1 MKKIFGLLVVTLLC
15 VTSCT
20 TFKQSASQRNVAA
33 PIVAVSYAD
42 LDVSDQKITYTLRP
56 TKKVRKGGLKNC
68 INVAIAEALK
78 ANGGGDILVGL
89 EVQTTSKSFLFW
101 NKVASITVSGYPA
114 KYVNFHSPDKSYWT
128 PVGLW
133 LTQDAIQKS
142 KNARNSTQ
150 LKDIL
155 ELVK

>member
-1 MKKIFGLLVVTLLC
+1 MKKILVLVC
-15 VTSCT
+15 AMFSFTSCMT
-20 TFKQSASQRNVAA
+20 IKNSATYKTVDVQ
-33 PIVAVSYAD
+33 PISVLTAD
-42 LDVSDQKITYTLRP
+42 LQVSSKRISYTMRP
-56 TKKVRKGGLKNC
+56 HRRVQRGGFE
-68 INVAIAEALK
+68 NVKSTAIREALQK
-78 ANGGGDILVGL
+78 NGGGDILVGL

-142 KNARNSTQ
+142 KNPRNSTQ